1 MMSENLTPEQAEIF
15 QFARSGHNILV
26 TGQAGTGKS
35 RVVNVIRDDCRQRG
49 LKVAVI
55 CSSGIACQVYDRGVA
70 STVHSYYGLGAADM
84 PSGQLIDRATSN
96 VGVSE
101 KLKTV
106 DVVIWDEASMS
117 SARMLELVNALHH
130 RLCEDESEEERLPF
144 AGKQIIIVGEF
155 LQLRPVPSLFDSGSF
170 MFLSRVF
177 GYAITHRFQL
187 TKVLRQWDTVN
198 TMFKK
203 CLSDV
208 RLGTCSQETAAFIEK
223 LSRSL
228 DPQLKSVATHIF
240 FKKNSVFLFNR
251 SALEELDGE
260 LLRFD
265 ATFDGKGEKMKFPGE
280 KTLFLKH
287 DCKVMLVWNRS
298 DALKNGSM
306 GRFKSVDGN
315 KLLVYFEK
323 VGTVGIERVTW
334 IQRNRQ
340 GEKIGS
346 VSQFPI
352 ILGNAVTCHK
362 SQGLELPAVVL
373 HSSKEFVPG
382 LVYVAMSRVRSADTL
397 QVLAFNINQILP
409 ADPEVILQCS
419 RDVGECDA
427 SLRCCRRRMAAD
439 ETFFDVRDRFQPED
453 LDDVSED
460 GYQFPIDVSDG
471 MVRAYFELEDTNTG
485 VSIAQIYQQ
494 MESHESELSRPPPGL
509 DMRELLLKLKVET
522 TYSDFSQNVNEAVDV
537 LLDARFSDNVKAF
550 IDIMWFHS
558 FCALEAHIFDNSD
571 DLDVKVSRCDF
582 TTATAKLQKLLVSP
596 EFDQYILCLFNASSI
611 TSAERSVACDI
622 GTALYMKFLDH
633 LLALSTKEA
642 NEEAIAFD
650 VEDMPAAGK
659 AKVRHVGGWA
669 IRKVLEKSRRYVRA
683 NMYSENAQTMAS
695 VRQHHSISELIEE
708 SLVGSVTI
716 LENESKYKDTLQVT
730 EARQYRERGLIHIED
745 AVYKFFMAL
754 ENERVKLLNDQTMRR
769 EGADMV
775 EVALQTITDNR
786 ELKVKWRE
794 CFNVED
800 QEEKKA
806 SVF

>member
-1 MMSENLTPEQAEIF
+1 
-15 QFARSGHNILV
+15 
-26 TGQAGTGKS
+26 
-35 RVVNVIRDDCRQRG
+35 
-49 LKVAVI
+49 
-55 CSSGIACQVYDRGVA
+55 
-70 STVHSYYGLGAADM
+70 
-84 PSGQLIDRATSN
+84 
-96 VGVSE
+96 
-101 KLKTV
+101 
-106 DVVIWDEASMS
+106 
-117 SARMLELVNALHH
+117 
-130 RLCEDESEEERLPF
+130 
-144 AGKQIIIVGEF
+144 
-155 LQLRPVPSLFDSGSF
+155 
-170 MFLSRVF
+170 
-177 GYAITHRFQL
+177 
-187 TKVLRQWDTVN
+187 
-198 TMFKK
+198 
-203 CLSDV
+203 
-208 RLGTCSQETAAFIEK
+208 
-223 LSRSL
+223 
-228 DPQLKSVATHIF
+228 
-240 FKKNSVFLFNR
+240 
-251 SALEELDGE
+251 
-260 LLRFD
+260 
-265 ATFDGKGEKMKFPGE
+265 
-280 KTLFLKH
+280 
-287 DCKVMLVWNRS
+287 
-298 DALKNGSM
+298 
-306 GRFKSVDGN
+306 
-315 KLLVYFEK
+315 
-323 VGTVGIERVTW
+323 
-334 IQRNRQ
+334 
-340 GEKIGS
+340 
-346 VSQFPI
+346 
-352 ILGNAVTCHK
+352 
-362 SQGLELPAVVL
+362 
-373 HSSKEFVPG
+373 
-382 LVYVAMSRVRSADTL
+382 
-397 QVLAFNINQILP
+397 
-409 ADPEVILQCS
+409 
-419 RDVGECDA
+419 
-427 SLRCCRRRMAAD
+427 MAAD

-485 VSIAQIYQQ
+485 VSIVQIYQQ
-494 MESHESELSRPPPGL
+494 MESHESELSRPPSGL

-650 VEDMPAAGK
+650 VEDMPTAGK
-659 AKVRHVGGWA
+659 AKGRHVGGWA

-695 VRQHHSISELIEE
+695 VRRHHSISELIEE

>member
-1 MMSENLTPEQAEIF
+1 
-15 QFARSGHNILV
+15 
-26 TGQAGTGKS
+26 
-35 RVVNVIRDDCRQRG
+35 
-49 LKVAVI
+49 
-55 CSSGIACQVYDRGVA
+55 
-70 STVHSYYGLGAADM
+70 
-84 PSGQLIDRATSN
+84 
-96 VGVSE
+96 
-101 KLKTV
+101 
-106 DVVIWDEASMS
+106 
-117 SARMLELVNALHH
+117 
-130 RLCEDESEEERLPF
+130 
-144 AGKQIIIVGEF
+144 
-155 LQLRPVPSLFDSGSF
+155 
-170 MFLSRVF
+170 
-177 GYAITHRFQL
+177 
-187 TKVLRQWDTVN
+187 
-198 TMFKK
+198 
-203 CLSDV
+203 
-208 RLGTCSQETAAFIEK
+208 
-223 LSRSL
+223 
-228 DPQLKSVATHIF
+228 
-240 FKKNSVFLFNR
+240 
-251 SALEELDGE
+251 
-260 LLRFD
+260 
-265 ATFDGKGEKMKFPGE
+265 
-280 KTLFLKH
+280 
-287 DCKVMLVWNRS
+287 
-298 DALKNGSM
+298 
-306 GRFKSVDGN
+306 
-315 KLLVYFEK
+315 
-323 VGTVGIERVTW
+323 
-334 IQRNRQ
+334 
-340 GEKIGS
+340 
-346 VSQFPI
+346 
-352 ILGNAVTCHK
+352 
-362 SQGLELPAVVL
+362 
-373 HSSKEFVPG
+373 
-382 LVYVAMSRVRSADTL
+382 MSRIRSADTL

-494 MESHESELSRPPPGL
+494 MESHESELSRPPSGL

-596 EFDQYILCLFNASSI
+596 EFDQYILCLFNASTI
-611 TSAERSVACDI
+611 TSAQRSVACDI

-650 VEDMPAAGK
+650 VEDMPTAGK
-659 AKVRHVGGWA
+659 AKGRHVGGWA

-754 ENERVKLLNDQTMRR
+754 ENERVKLLNDQTLRR